1 MRARMPTTAA
11 ARFAPPLPSSA
22 AVRLRLQRQPS
33 RNTPV
38 EVTFR
43 QVLHRR
49 GLRFRLHRR
58 PLPHLSR
65 VADVVFPR
73 QRVAVFV
80 DGCFWHGCPEH
91 LMWPKSNA
99 AWWHDKITD
108 NRRRDRDTDAR
119 LAEAGWSVFRMW
131 EHDDLEAAAERLAV
145 VVAARGE
152 AVRD

>member
-1 MRARMPTTAA
+1 
-11 ARFAPPLPSSA
+11 
-22 AVRLRLQRQPS
+22 
-33 RNTPV
+33 
-38 EVTFR
+38 
-43 QVLHRR
+43 
-49 GLRFRLHRR
+49 
-58 PLPHLSR
+58 
-65 VADVVFPR
+65 
-73 QRVAVFV
+73 
-80 DGCFWHGCPEH
+80 
-91 LMWPKSNA
+91 MWPKSNA